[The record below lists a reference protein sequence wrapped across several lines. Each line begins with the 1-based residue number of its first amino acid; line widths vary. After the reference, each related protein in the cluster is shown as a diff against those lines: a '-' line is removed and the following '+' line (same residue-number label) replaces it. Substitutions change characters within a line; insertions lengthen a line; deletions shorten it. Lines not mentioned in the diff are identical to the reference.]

1 MKLLLD
7 THIFL
12 WFISGDSRL
21 PILFRSEIQN
31 PNNQIFLSV
40 ASLWEIIIKYKIG
53 KLPLPQ
59 SPEIYIPSERQK
71 HQIRSLPI
79 SESSLKY
86 LVSLPDL
93 HRDPFD
99 RILISQALGNNLTIV
114 TIDQEILN
122 YNVPILK

>member
-21 PILFRSEIQN
+21 PVLFRSEIQN
-31 PNNQIFLSV
+31 VNNQVFLSV

-59 SPEIYIPSERQK
+59 SPEIYIPRERQR
-71 HQIRSLPI
+71 HQIKSLPI
-79 SESSLKY
+79 SESSLTY

-99 RILISQALGNNLTIV
+99 RLLISQASSSNLIIV

-122 YNVPILK
+122 YNISYLK

>member
-21 PILFRSEIQN
+21 PLLFRSEIQN
-31 PNNQIFLSV
+31 ANNQVFLSA

-59 SPEIYIPSERQK
+59 SPEIYIPRERQR
-71 HQIRSLPI
+71 HQIKSLPI

-99 RILISQALGNNLTIV
+99 RLLISQASSGNLTIV
-114 TIDQEILN
+114 TVDQEILN
-122 YNVPILK
+122 YNISYLK